1 MKYEPDMHLAERKE
15 LPMSLQDV
23 LELAAARVH
32 DVWAAGKAAD
42 GWRWGEK
49 LDEEKKQHPCLV
61 SYEDLTEHD
70 REYDR
75 RTAAATIWC
84 LLEDGVLNVPE

>member
-1 MKYEPDMHLAERKE
+1 MSYEPELSLFLRQELPKE
-15 LPMSLQDV
+15 LQSV

-42 GWRWGEK
+42 GWSWGER
-49 LDEEKKQHPCLV
+49 LDEEKKHHPCLV
-61 SYEDLTEHD
+61 PYEELTEHD

-75 RTAAATIWC
+75 RTASAAIWC
-84 LLEDGVLNVPE
+84 LLEMGVLNLPE